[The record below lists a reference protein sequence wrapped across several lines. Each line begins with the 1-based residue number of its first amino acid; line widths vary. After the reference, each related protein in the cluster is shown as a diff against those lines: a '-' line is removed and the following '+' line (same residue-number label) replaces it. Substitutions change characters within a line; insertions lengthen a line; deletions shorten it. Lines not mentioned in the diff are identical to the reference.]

1 MAPSSSSSRL
11 GATSICLILAWQQR
25 CFDCVV
31 ALEVHIERPLK
42 FVEDFAAAAAAAATA
57 TDATGTS
64 EDSVALVD
72 SCSLRAEPR

>member
-42 FVEDFAAAAAAAATA
+42 FVEDFAAAAATA